1 MFSPTACTTPTRLPT
16 LMWSLAVAL
25 LLLSAFAPA
34 FAMPT
39 HAHGETPAE
48 PAADANRLEAGSW
61 RLLSPHQ
68 MIRAARLRRADG
80 APSRMVPLA
89 VLPSHRS
96 ALWLG
101 LSSSRSAG
109 ARIELRWTIPLDG
122 NAPDLRGLHE

>member
-34 FAMPT
+34 FAMQTHVQGEATAQPT
-39 HAHGETPAE
+39 NG
-48 PAADANRLEAGSW
+48 ADRLEAGSW
-61 RLLSPHQ
+61 RVLSLQQ
-68 MIRAARLRRADG
+68 MMHAARLRRADV
-80 APSRMVPLA
+80 ASSRMVPLA

-101 LSSSRSAG
+101 LSSGGAAG

-122 NAPDLRGLHE
+122 NAPDLPGLHE